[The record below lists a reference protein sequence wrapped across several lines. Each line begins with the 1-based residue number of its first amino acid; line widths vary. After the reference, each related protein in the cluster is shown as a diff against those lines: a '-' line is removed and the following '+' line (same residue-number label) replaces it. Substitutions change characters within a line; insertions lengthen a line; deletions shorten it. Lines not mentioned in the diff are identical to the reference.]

1 MKKSDIILLRS
12 LILEQ
17 VEELFSDGSS
27 DSESTFKLE
36 RDSLDDQVDSFILK
50 FEKDSIKEDKD
61 EALSESSLSNL
72 SLKFLLEQPEEEDE
86 PADDADEDE
95 DADADADAPADPVE
109 EPSEPAGSEDVED
122 VEPVEKIPKL
132 PLDVDAFSKRIAR
145 LAMNFENLLD
155 PKVVIINRA
164 MNFLLENYDKNH
176 ADEMRDIL
184 DTQFDFNLDGGKE
197 TPPAPFAVGA
207 NPAGA
212 GMSGG
217 GG

>member
-1 MKKSDIILLRS
+1 MKKSDVILLRS

-17 VEELFSDGSS
+17 VEELFSDSTG
-27 DSESTFKLE
+27 DSISTIRLE

-61 EALSESSLSNL
+61 ESLSESSLSNL
-72 SLKFLLEQPEEEDE
+72 TLKFLLEQEEEEAAEEE
-86 PADDADEDE
+86 PAEEEPAPDE
-95 DADADADAPADPVE
+95 DAEAEE

-122 VEPVEKIPKL
+122 VEPVEKVPKL
-132 PLDVDAFSKRIAR
+132 PLDVDAFSKRVAR

-155 PKVVIINRA
+155 PRTVIVNRA
-164 MNFLLENYDKNH
+164 MNFLLENYDKAH
-176 ADEMRDIL
+176 ADEMKDIL

-197 TPPAPFAVGA
+197 TPPAPFAIGA

-217 GG
+217 GGG